1 MRNLLPPQLITE
13 LAGGVNEANFLV
25 YLIDMEISIPKYLTN
40 ADHNVY
46 YEGKVYE
53 PWGMNFGAVEYSI
66 SPTVDK
72 VSVDIDNVDET
83 FSQLLQT
90 TEMRGKRF
98 LMRLAALDQNMAV
111 VGTVI
116 YFDGILDQ
124 ISAKKQSVK
133 FNIYNHMILW
143 KKKVP
148 RRTHQPTCTWT
159 FKDTATCKYTD
170 VQTTCD
176 KSYDQCLSYG
186 NSVNFGGFRWLPSL
200 VDKQIWW
207 GKIPR

>member
-1 MRNLLPPQLITE
+1 MRTLPQALITE

-25 YLIDMEISIPKYLTN
+25 YLIDMELSTPKYLTN
-40 ADHNVY
+40 ADQHVY

-72 VSVDIDNVDET
+72 VGVEIDNVDQT

-98 LMRLAALDQNMAV
+98 LMRLAALDQNM
-111 VGTVI
+111 GVI
-116 YFDGILDQ
+116 GAIIHFDGILDTTR
-124 ISAKKQSVK
+124 AKKRTVK
-133 FNIYNHMILW
+133 FDIYNHMILW

-148 RRTHQPTCTWT
+148 RRTHQATCTWT
-159 FKDTATCKYTD
+159 FKDSVTCKYAGA
-170 VQTTCD
+170 QTTCD

-186 NSVNFGGFRWLPSL
+186 NYLNFGGSRWLPSL
-200 VDKQIWW
+200 ADKQIWW
-207 GKIPR
+207 GSVPK